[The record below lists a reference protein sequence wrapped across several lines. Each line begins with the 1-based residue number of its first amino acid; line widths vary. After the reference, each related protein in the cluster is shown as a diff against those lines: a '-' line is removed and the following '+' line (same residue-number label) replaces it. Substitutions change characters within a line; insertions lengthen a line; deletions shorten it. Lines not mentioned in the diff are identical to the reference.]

1 MSHVTP
7 PELPSN
13 NTTTKITNIFLVYI
27 PNGIF
32 LVLYLPML
40 LATMMSFDAP
50 GSGEHW
56 SHLLFVYSTVALGPL
71 CLVGIL
77 SRRFRYVGL
86 IGIALFFLST
96 FLFMRICDGEFTC
109 SQSNP
114 APAPIT
120 TPGRP

>member
-7 PELPSN
+7 PELPN
-13 NTTTKITNIFLVYI
+13 NNSTTRIKNIFLVYI

-32 LVLYLPML
+32 LVLYFPML
-40 LATMMSFDAP
+40 FATMMSFDAP

-56 SHLLFVYSTVALGPL
+56 VHLFFVFSTVALGPL
-71 CLVGIL
+71 CLVGIV

-86 IGIALFFLST
+86 IGIALFFVSI
-96 FLFMRICDGEFTC
+96 FLLMRICDGEFTC
-109 SQSNP
+109 SQSNV